1 MNATNADSDI
11 RLLRDAWHSITTA
24 LTVEPR
30 WTKKENSMKITLQIN
45 GEPKECAMLL
55 DALDKIGE
63 EAQKRQLKMS
73 TVTNPCKVETVPTNG
88 PTLMHGVTTGT
99 PLPPQGITE
108 TCVKESDP
116 E

>member
-1 MNATNADSDI
+1 
-11 RLLRDAWHSITTA
+11 
-24 LTVEPR
+24 
-30 WTKKENSMKITLQIN
+30 MKITLQIN
-45 GEPKECAMLL
+45 GDPKECAMLL

-73 TVTNPCKVETVPTNG
+73 TVTNPCKVE
-88 PTLMHGVTTGT
+88 GVTTGT